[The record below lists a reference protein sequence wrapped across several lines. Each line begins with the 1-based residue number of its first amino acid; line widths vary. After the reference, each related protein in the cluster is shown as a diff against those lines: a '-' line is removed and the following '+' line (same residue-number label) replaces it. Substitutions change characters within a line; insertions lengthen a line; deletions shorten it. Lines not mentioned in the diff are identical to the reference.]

1 MRQEQKPGLLSD
13 CESAASAGLRML
25 SSVLIELA
33 SNVYIAGK
41 SAAESAIVLSP
52 RQYLSQLW
60 EAAEPSYWVGSVNR
74 GGEEKDSDVTMFT
87 CILRKMDVTIGRN
100 GSDGYG
106 SDFRRWS
113 VMAALYLQEGSL
125 KKTA

>member
-1 MRQEQKPGLLSD
+1 MSRF
-13 CESAASAGLRML
+13 
-25 SSVLIELA
+25 
-33 SNVYIAGK
+33 
-41 SAAESAIVLSP
+41 
-52 RQYLSQLW
+52 
-60 EAAEPSYWVGSVNR
+60 
-74 GGEEKDSDVTMFT
+74 FT

-125 KKTA
+125 KKLHNMEGCPGFTVSLFRDGKEKENAQVEPPSLTPELSFLVQ